1 MLRLFVGTSAQF
13 SRMLSGTLSV
23 MEVMHGSRPVFRMSA
38 LQYKVFLSDVQR
50 SSCSDGI
57 MKVFDVILLVSLL
70 VL

>member
-1 MLRLFVGTSAQF
+1 
-13 SRMLSGTLSV
+13 MLSV
-23 MEVMHGSRPVFRMSA
+23 IEVMHGSKPVSRILA

-57 MKVFDVILLVSLL
+57 MKVLSVYLLVNLL